1 VSRQGA
7 PKTNKFDVIIIGAG
21 PAGIFSALE
30 LCKSSNLSVLL
41 VDKGKNIDKRTCP
54 SRISGG
60 QCMQCKPCG
69 LLFGWGGS
77 GAFSD
82 GKLTLSSEV
91 GGILSTY
98 MPAQALNDL
107 TRYVDDIYLQ
117 FGAPTELHGG
127 DEHYIK
133 ELHRKAVLAHLM
145 LIPYRIRHMG
155 TDKCYSVVK
164 SMRDYMEN
172 RVVNLTNTE
181 VENILVEDSKAVG
194 IRTRKGEEFRGTY
207 VVVAP
212 GRQGA
217 EWLTGQAK
225 RLNIKTSI
233 NPVDLGVRVEVP
245 AEVAEPITRNIYE
258 SKFVFYS
265 KAFDDKVRTFCMC
278 PQGEVVTEYSD
289 GILTVNGHSYS
300 EKKTDNTN
308 FALLVSKTFTEPF
321 KDPIAYGQYIARL
334 ANLLSGGVMI
344 QRLGDL
350 ETGRRSTRDRINK
363 SILKPT
369 LKSATP
375 GDLSLVLPY
384 RYLSSL
390 MDMLKA
396 LDIVAPGI
404 ASRHTLLY
412 GVEVK
417 FYSSRL
423 IMENNLETQVKN
435 LFAAGDGA
443 GITRGLLQASISGVM
458 VAREILNREGIG
470 IKGKKK
476 R

>member
-1 VSRQGA
+1 LSRQGA
-7 PKTNKFDVIIIGAG
+7 PKTNIFDVIIIGAG

-30 LCKSSNLSVLL
+30 LCKNSDLSVLL
-41 VDKGKNIDKRTCP
+41 VDKGKNIDKRNCP

-60 QCMQCKPCG
+60 RCMQCKPCG

-91 GGILSTY
+91 GGILSNYISVET
-98 MPAQALNDL
+98 LNNL
-107 TRYVDDIYLQ
+107 AGYVDNIYLQ
-117 FGAPTELHGG
+117 FGAPRELHGG
-127 DEHYIK
+127 DEDHIK

-164 SMRDYMEN
+164 SMRQYLED
-172 RVVNLTNTE
+172 RVVNLTDTE
-181 VENILVEDSKAVG
+181 VENILVENDRAVG
-194 IRTRKGEEFRGTY
+194 IMTRKGEEFRGTY
-207 VVVAP
+207 IVVAP

-225 RLNIKTSI
+225 RLDIKTSI
-233 NPVDLGVRVEVP
+233 NPVDLGVRIEVP
-245 AEVAEPITRNIYE
+245 AEVAEPITKNIYE
-258 SKFVFYS
+258 SKFIFYS

-300 EKKTDNTN
+300 EKKTENTN

-321 KDPIAYGQYIARL
+321 RDPIAYGQYISRL

-350 ETGRRSTRDRINK
+350 ETGRRSTFDRINK

-384 RYLSSL
+384 RYLSNL
-390 MDMLKA
+390 MEMLRA

-404 ASRHTLLY
+404 NSRHTLLY

-423 IMENNLETQVKN
+423 IMEKNLETRIKN

-458 VAREILNREGIG
+458 VAREILSRQGIK

-476 R
+476 